1 MPWVFIYSDLGPQAL
16 TTTLSGA
23 PFVSLPAS
31 LPKYKIAFKGKS
43 RKWGGA
49 VATLEK
55 KSKAWVY
62 GSIHLLPPDDIKKI
76 DKYYSYFEKIT
87 VPIFIDATQDK
98 VKAQTYIIK
107 DAPYGNPS
115 EEYVK
120 ALLKHLKFFWGQQG
134 AGKPKL
140 ETFGIAA
147 DIAVA
152 KNPKILKTL
161 KTPKRPKE
169 EDDPQMEE
177 DPLTA
182 PAQKSRKTRRR
193 TAKS

>member
-16 TTTLSGA
+16 TATLSGA

-31 LPKYKIAFKGKS
+31 LPKYRIAFKGKS

-62 GSIHLLPPDDIKKI
+62 GSIHLLPPDDIKKL
-76 DKYYSYFEKIT
+76 DKHYSYFEKIT

-98 VKAQTYIIK
+98 VKAHTYIIK
-107 DAPYGNPS
+107 DAPYGEPS
-115 EEYVK
+115 DEYIK

-140 ETFGIAA
+140 ETFGIVTGAGVPPTVKTKKSKLA
-147 DIAVA
+147 PVA
-152 KNPKILKTL
+152 EP
-161 KTPKRPKE
+161 E
-169 EDDPQMEE
+169 EPIKK
-177 DPLTA
+177 A
-182 PAQKSRKTRRR
+182 RKPRRR

>member
-16 TTTLSGA
+16 TATLSGA

-31 LPKYKIAFKGKS
+31 LPKYRIAFKGKS

-62 GSIHLLPPDDIKKI
+62 GSIHLLPPDDIKKL
-76 DKYYSYFEKIT
+76 DKYYSYFEKIE

-107 DAPYGNPS
+107 DAPYGEPS
-115 EEYVK
+115 DEYIK

-140 ETFGIAA
+140 ETFGITTG
-147 DIAVA
+147 ITPTVKKSKLETVA
-152 KNPKILKTL
+152 PMKA
-161 KTPKRPKE
+161 
-169 EDDPQMEE
+169 E
-177 DPLTA
+177 DPIKKA
-182 PAQKSRKTRRR
+182 RKPRRR

>member
-31 LPKYKIAFKGKS
+31 LPKYQIAFKGKS

-62 GSIHLLPPDDIKKI
+62 GSIHLLSPDDIKKL

-107 DAPYGNPS
+107 DAPYGVPS
-115 EEYVK
+115 DEYIK
-120 ALLKHLKFFWGQQG
+120 ALLKHLKFFWGQEG

-140 ETFGIAA
+140 ETFGITTE
-147 DIAVA
+147 IAVTERR
-152 KNPKILKTL
+152 KKVVTEKTE
-161 KTPKRPKE
+161 KSENVSIEGSVETPKK
-169 EDDPQMEE
+169 
-177 DPLTA
+177 
-182 PAQKSRKTRRR
+182 KSRKPRRK
-193 TAKS
+193 TAKK